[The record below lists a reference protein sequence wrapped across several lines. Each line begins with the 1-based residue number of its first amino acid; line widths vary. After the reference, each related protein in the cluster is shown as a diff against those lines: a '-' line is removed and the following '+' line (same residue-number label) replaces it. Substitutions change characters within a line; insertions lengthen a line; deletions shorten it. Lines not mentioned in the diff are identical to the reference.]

1 MNSILLKVQKYLDQ
15 VSKSPTQVDKKLVE
29 EFGEACKKALLKQF
43 TEDRSSKFEL
53 RMSNVGRPL
62 CQLQMEAKGIK
73 GEGQPY
79 NVKVRNTFGDMI
91 EALALFIMKSA
102 GVEIKNEQ
110 KQVKYKFNGEEI
122 EGRQDVEID
131 EKIWDIK
138 SASPYSFEKKFGE
151 DGGFNEVVKDDT
163 FGYASQ
169 GFLYGESQK
178 KNFGGWIVINK
189 STGEWAV
196 CETPKLVEPYKSDAI
211 KKAKDNV
218 KAIKDGIP
226 FKRQYD
232 AIEETFRG
240 KPTGNKVL
248 GLACSFCP
256 YKLPCWGS
264 KLQLLPQQQ
273 SKGKNP
279 KWVWYTEVN
288 NPKRRKSLRNWVG
301 ISLRGLV
308 STFTDYDL
316 FCNI

>member
-1 MNSILLKVQKYLDQ
+1 MNSILLKVQKYLDK
-15 VSKSPTQVDKKLVE
+15 VSKSPAQVDKTLVE

-43 TEDRSSKFEL
+43 TENRGSKFEL

-79 NVKVRNTFGDMI
+79 NAKVRNTFGDII

-131 EKIWDIK
+131 EKVWDIK

-169 GFLYGESQK
+169 GFLYAESQSK
-178 KNFGGWIVINK
+178 DFGGWIVINK
-189 STGEWAV
+189 STGEWTV
-196 CETPKLVEPYKSDAI
+196 CETPKLIEPYKSEAI
-211 KKAKDNV
+211 K
-218 KAIKDGIP
+218 
-226 FKRQYD
+226 
-232 AIEETFRG
+232 
-240 KPTGNKVL
+240 
-248 GLACSFCP
+248 
-256 YKLPCWGS
+256 
-264 KLQLLPQQQ
+264 
-273 SKGKNP
+273 
-279 KWVWYTEVN
+279 
-288 NPKRRKSLRNWVG
+288 
-301 ISLRGLV
+301 
-308 STFTDYDL
+308 
-316 FCNI
+316 

>member
-1 MNSILLKVQKYLDQ
+1 MSDILIKVQKYLDK
-15 VSKSPTQVDKKLVE
+15 VSKSPVQADKKLVE
-29 EFGEACKKALLKQF
+29 EFGEACKNALLKQF
-43 TEDRSSKFEL
+43 TEDRSSKFEI
-53 RMSNVGRPL
+53 RMSNAGRPL
-62 CQLQMEAKGIK
+62 CQLQMEAKGVK

-79 NVKVRNTFGDMI
+79 NVKIRNTFGDLI

-102 GVEIKNEQ
+102 GVNVKNEQ
-110 KQVKYKFNGEEI
+110 KKVTYEFEGNKI
-122 EGRQDVEID
+122 EGKQDVEI
-131 EKIWDIK
+131 ENKIWDIK
-138 SASPYSFEKKFGE
+138 SASPYSFDKKFGE
-151 DGGFNEVVKDDT
+151 EGGFQEVVRDDT

-169 GFLYGESQK
+169 GFLYSESQNK
-178 KNFGGWIVINK
+178 DFGGWIAINK

-196 CETPKLVEPYKSDAI
+196 CETPKLVEPYKSEAI

-218 KAIKDGIP
+218 KAIKDGLP

-288 NPKRRKSLRNWVG
+288 NPKQEEESA
-301 ISLRGLV
+301 
-308 STFTDYDL
+308 
-316 FCNI
+316 